1 MRTKSAGK
9 SWRPSGLDHAA
20 PVMPKGAQL
29 WESIMKI
36 NLAPLAALLL
46 LGTLVGNSAA
56 KDNCFGTFSTFNL
69 NSESGDLNGMEI
81 KIVYTRLG
89 KQASIQFSEGEPGPL
104 VTANVICKGNNI
116 HITIPGIYGREESR
130 IDGFIS
136 NKKIEGKITY
146 KGGFQ
151 HEISI
156 PRHKSYWD

>member
-1 MRTKSAGK
+1 MRRISSSIVLTLALMAFLESA
-9 SWRPSGLDHAA
+9 
-20 PVMPKGAQL
+20 
-29 WESIMKI
+29 
-36 NLAPLAALLL
+36 LAR
-46 LGTLVGNSAA
+46 
-56 KDNCFGTFSTFNL
+56 DNCLGAFSSFNF

-81 KIVYTRLG
+81 RIVYTRLG

-116 HITIPGIYGREESR
+116 HISIPGIYGREESR

-146 KGGFQ
+146 KGGSQ